1 MTECVKARR
10 ARKGR
15 KSGHQKWRGSSQSQC
30 DRKVLKELKV
40 SQSELLYMYVNFWPL
55 AKGGTQNRGHGF
67 WKYIG
72 PRLVKNFFICFLN
85 WMKYWLKILGMI

>member
-1 MTECVKARR
+1 M
-10 ARKGR
+10 
-15 KSGHQKWRGSSQSQC
+15 
-30 DRKVLKELKV
+30 LKELKV

-72 PRLVKNFFICFLN
+72 PRLVKNLFYLFPQLDE
-85 WMKYWLKILGMI
+85 MLAEKIGNDLGL